1 MTTYKEDPFLDA
13 IKSKGYY
20 SNTWKRTKHFD
31 VDLTVGQNF
40 RDEKETISN
49 VTSSRISLW
58 SDINIVVD
66 KNEPNTYHN
75 NRFFYQETIREECEF
90 YRKYGCECC
99 GRKLILP
106 IEISYGICLECDRR
120 MFSKTRARNA
130 FPELPERNTCCP
142 KEFYKFADKI
152 DYIETHTQTIW
163 KFLLQLFVRNKKDVE
178 HNKNKWH
185 PYLKFI
191 TQQKG

>member
-1 MTTYKEDPFLDA
+1 MTTYKEDPFIEA

-49 VTSSRISLW
+49 ATSSRISLW
-58 SDINIVVD
+58 SDINFVVD
-66 KNEPNTYHN
+66 QNEPNTYDN
-75 NRFFYQETIREECEF
+75 NRFFYQERMKEEFEF
-90 YRKYGCECC
+90 YRKHGCECC
-99 GRKLILP
+99 GRKLIFP
-106 IEISYGICLECDRR
+106 IELSYGICSECDRR

-130 FPELPERNTCCP
+130 FPELSERNTCCS
-142 KEFYKFADKI
+142 KEFYKFTDKI
-152 DYIETHTQTIW
+152 DYVETHTQPIW
-163 KFLLQLFVRNKKDVE
+163 KFLLQLFVRSKKDIE
-178 HNKNKWH
+178 HNRNKWH

-191 TQQKG
+191 S

>member
-13 IKSKGYY
+13 IRSKGYY

-58 SDINIVVD
+58 SDINYVVD
-66 KNEPNTYHN
+66 QNEPNSYNN
-75 NRFFYQETIREECEF
+75 NRFFYQERMKEEIEF
-90 YRKYGCECC
+90 YRKHGCECC
-99 GRKLILP
+99 GRKLIFP
-106 IEISYGICLECDRR
+106 IELSYGICSECDRR
-120 MFSKTRARNA
+120 IFSKTRARNA
-130 FPELPERNTCCP
+130 FPELSERNTCCS
-142 KEFYKFADKI
+142 KEFYKFTDKI
-152 DYIETHTQTIW
+152 DYVETHTQTIW
-163 KFLLQLFVRNKKDVE
+163 KFLLQLFVRSKKDIE
-178 HNKNKWH
+178 HNRNKWH

-191 TQQKG
+191 S